1 MLLSQ
6 NKFVSFG
13 YRWFVERISDGGLRV
28 EAEQLKNKML
38 YAADVLAEDIP
49 RVSKELCSDV
59 ESFESMITA
68 AVGGKECVISAQVL
82 CREKDLDLLICYEP
96 QDGFFKKNFNIILA
110 KQERSDLA
118 RLESI
123 ILDLQDELLRA
134 TPVGT
139 IQAYAGTTAPKGWLV
154 CDGRE
159 LKVSNPDYASLFK
172 AIKYTWG
179 GHPHNGTFRIPD
191 LSNGSYPIGAH
202 KSDQNSVFMSDY
214 EKRPEQTNATTS
226 ITTESSTTTPPIPTS
241 SSSSSS
247 GRLEVGQ
254 YRSSTHITDEKQQL
268 QPHTTPVVAVVNYII
283 KY

>member
-1 MLLSQ
+1 MLLCQ

-28 EAEQLKNKML
+28 EAEQLKNKMF

-49 RVSKELCSDV
+49 RISKDICSDAG
-59 ESFESMITA
+59 SFESMITA
-68 AVGGKECVISAQVL
+68 AVGGKESVISAQVL

-110 KQERSDLA
+110 KKERSDLA

-159 LKVSNPDYASLFK
+159 LKVSNPDYAALFK

-191 LSNGSYPIGAH
+191 LSNGSYPIGANFYSLH
-202 KSDQNSVFMSDY
+202 PIQLLGA
-214 EKRPEQTNATTS
+214 EPNATIP

-241 SSSSSS
+241 S

-254 YRSSTHITDEKQQL
+254 YRPSAHITDEKQQL